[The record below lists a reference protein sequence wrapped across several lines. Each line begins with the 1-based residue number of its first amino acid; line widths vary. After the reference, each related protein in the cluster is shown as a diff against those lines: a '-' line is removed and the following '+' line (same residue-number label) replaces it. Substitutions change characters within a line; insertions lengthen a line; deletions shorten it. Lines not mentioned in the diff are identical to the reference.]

1 MQLLTKEILD
11 KRYKHPVEFYTRKG
25 KNVKKEIEDEWIIDT
40 RLSIF
45 KRDDSLLY
53 NIWREDEE
61 DEILLFKA
69 KYVEELDTLLEIMK
83 RYENE

>member
-11 KRYKHPVEFYTRKG
+11 KRYEHPVEFYTWKG
-25 KNVKKEIEDEWIIDT
+25 KNVEKKVENEWIIDS

-45 KRDDSLLY
+45 KRDDSQVY
-53 NIWREDEE
+53 DIWRDFY
-61 DEILLFKA
+61 IHKLIFMKV
-69 KYVEELDTLLEIMK
+69 KYVEELDTVLEIVK